1 MEKVHHKDKV
11 ISSTSITFETSGGET
26 CQEYIAE
33 ATKMFESILK
43 DSMKDGEILSEITI
57 RVRPY
62 IKPLIATDA
71 ETEEEKKCCSEKKYL
86 VNPCPYGSSN
96 KYRMEKKYLVNPFYS
111 KKCVEK
117 PEKEEEEGNIEDLF
131 GKLAEGVR
139 AIVTLYDD
147 HDGPSSILAKMVL
160 GDAILENIFEG
171 SKVDDELFAEVRDAF
186 LKKIIG
192 SK

>member
-26 CQEYIAE
+26 CQEYIVE

-43 DSMKDGEILSEITI
+43 DSMKDGELLSEITI

-71 ETEEEKKCCSEKKYL
+71 ETKEEKKCCSEKKHF
-86 VNPCPYGSSN
+86 VNPCPQGSS
-96 KYRMEKKYLVNPFYS
+96 KCLEKKYLVNPFYS
-111 KKCVEK
+111 KKCLEK
-117 PEKEEEEGNIEDLF
+117 PEKEEEEDKIEDLF

-139 AIVTLYDD
+139 DIVTLYDD

-160 GDAILENIFEG
+160 GDAVLENIFEG
-171 SKVDDELFAEVRDAF
+171 SKLDDELFAEVRDAF

>member
-57 RVRPY
+57 HVRPY

-71 ETEEEKKCCSEKKYL
+71 ETKEEKKCCS
-86 VNPCPYGSSN
+86 
-96 KYRMEKKYLVNPFYS
+96 EKKYLVNPFYS

-117 PEKEEEEGNIEDLF
+117 PEKEEEENNIEDLF

-139 AIVTLYDD
+139 DIVTLYDD

-160 GDAILENIFEG
+160 GDAVLESIFEG
-171 SKVDDELFAEVRDAF
+171 SKMDDELFAEVRDAF

>member
-43 DSMKDGEILSEITI
+43 DSMKDGELLSEITI

-71 ETEEEKKCCSEKKYL
+71 ETKEEKKCCSEKKHF
-86 VNPCPYGSSN
+86 VNPCPQG
-96 KYRMEKKYLVNPFYS
+96 S
-111 KKCVEK
+111 KKCLEK
-117 PEKEEEEGNIEDLF
+117 PEKEEEEEDKIEDLF

-139 AIVTLYDD
+139 DIVTLYDD

-160 GDAILENIFEG
+160 GDAVLENIFEG
-171 SKVDDELFAEVRDAF
+171 SKLDDELFAEVRDAF

>member
-43 DSMKDGEILSEITI
+43 DSMKDGELLSEITI

-62 IKPLIATDA
+62 IKPLIAKDA
-71 ETEEEKKCCSEKKYL
+71 ETKEEKKCCSEKKHF
-86 VNPCPYGSSN
+86 VNPCPQGSS
-96 KYRMEKKYLVNPFYS
+96 KYSGKKYLVNPFYS
-111 KKCVEK
+111 KKCSEK
-117 PEKEEEEGNIEDLF
+117 PKKEEEGNIEDLF

-139 AIVTLYDD
+139 DIVTLYDD

-160 GDAILENIFEG
+160 GDAVLENIFEG
-171 SKVDDELFAEVRDAF
+171 SKLDDELFAEVRDAF